1 MSWAVD
7 RRPELL
13 DAALAARPFALS
25 LSFGDFASYAARA
38 RAAGVRVIGM
48 VQDTAT
54 AERAIAAGVDALV
67 AQGTDAGGHTGSV
80 GTLPLLQLVLPLG
93 EAAGV
98 PVLAAGG
105 IGTGRA
111 IAGALAMGAAGA
123 WVGTRFAAT
132 RQAMG
137 ADAAKAAMLRAD
149 ETQTIH
155 THVVDIVQRL
165 PWPDEFPGR
174 ALQNAFTARWHGRE
188 AALQADLDA
197 VRERFEAAR
206 RRDDYSE
213 IYVYA
218 GQVVALVHEIPSAGE
233 LVARL
238 AAEAEEYVR
247 RATNLTA
254 GG

>member
-1 MSWAVD
+1 
-7 RRPELL
+7 
-13 DAALAARPFALS
+13 
-25 LSFGDFASYAARA
+25 
-38 RAAGVRVIGM
+38 
-48 VQDTAT
+48 
-54 AERAIAAGVDALV
+54 
-67 AQGTDAGGHTGSV
+67 
-80 GTLPLLQLVLPLG
+80 
-93 EAAGV
+93 
-98 PVLAAGG
+98 
-105 IGTGRA
+105 
-111 IAGALAMGAAGA
+111 
-123 WVGTRFAAT
+123 
-132 RQAMG
+132 MG

-155 THVVDIVQRL
+155 THIFDIVQRL